1 VTDGAPG
8 EDDASERRPADR
20 SATAVADPD
29 PDAPAPS
36 DAFGALGG
44 ETRLAVV
51 RALDE
56 SSPRTFSALFDATDA
71 DTSAGFAYH
80 LRQLTDRFVRQRA
93 DERYE
98 LTDAGRSVARALAAG
113 TYTASV
119 DRDPVDLEEP
129 CPLCGDGGLVATVTD
144 NVTEVGCRRCDGTV
158 LRLSLPPGGYAGRD
172 PEEFA
177 DAVDAHHRRRIESFD
192 DGVCP
197 ECAGT
202 VSARVEPAVGGGD
215 NGDDSGTEVPERE
228 TGDSDEHVP
237 VQAVYEC
244 DGCGADLRCPVA
256 LTLLDHPAVV
266 AFYHDHGRD
275 VRDRP
280 LWNVGSEWRE
290 RVVSRDPWCI
300 VVSVRLDGED
310 LVCYVA
316 GDGRVVGYRRHS
328 GDEPTARDDT
338 DEGATVPSSD
348 SDADASPAEDAGR
361 VHANDAVDPGA
372 AESGTAES

>member
-1 VTDGAPG
+1 MTHGRRDVDGASG
-8 EDDASERRPADR
+8 FESAADTASE
-20 SATAVADPD
+20 SEE

-51 RALDE
+51 RALDAE
-56 SSPRTFSALFDATDA
+56 SPRAFSDLVDATDA

-119 DRDPVDLEEP
+119 DRDPVDLDEP
-129 CPLCGDGGLVATVTD
+129 CPLCDDDGLVAAVAD
-144 NVTEVGCRRCDGTV
+144 NVTEVGCERCDGTV
-158 LRLSLPPGGYAGRD
+158 LRLSLPPGGYADRD
-172 PEEFA
+172 SDEVA
-177 DAVDAHHRRRIESFD
+177 DAIDAHHRRRIESFG

-197 ECAGT
+197 ECAGP
-202 VSARVEPAVGGGD
+202 VSTRIEPVADCDSEGD
-215 NGDDSGTEVPERE
+215 QRGEQKPDGQRE
-228 TGDSDEHVP
+228 SDEYVP
-237 VQAVYEC
+237 VQTVYDCET
-244 DGCGADLRCPVA
+244 CGADLRCPVA

-266 AFYHDHGRD
+266 AFYHDHDRD

-280 LWNVGSEWRE
+280 IWNVGSEWRE

-300 VVSVRLDGED
+300 VVSVRLDEDD

-316 GDGRVVGYRRHS
+316 GDGRVVDHRRESHDD
-328 GDEPTARDDT
+328 GPTGSRAADDGGTVDANADSDSAAVSTDDT
-338 DEGATVPSSD
+338 EGV
-348 SDADASPAEDAGR
+348 R
-361 VHANDAVDPGA
+361 ANDPP
-372 AESGTAES
+372 ESGTAES